1 MVRVY
6 YLGSIENGSG
16 AQRNASTITSMKI
29 LFLLVDKGDISS
41 SGLASELLILNIKT
55 NNAII

>member
-1 MVRVY
+1 VY